1 MTGLAG
7 LAEMTNHQNKPM
19 AWTVSSQ
26 AGPAIADALLLPDSE
41 SPAEAAMASVGLCGR
56 TLLHSGLMGLESLSF
71 IYPDSIMIKDSWVQ
85 TGLYRAQ
92 HILSPALALPRADCG
107 LDNLLAEL
115 AVKIVGPAAMENKN
129 QIAIDLSQ
137 RIAGGDRSAES
148 ELVSQY
154 GGGLMIMLQQRTGDP
169 QLASDLY
176 QETFIIVIKR
186 LRRANLDEPEKLS
199 AFLHATAKNVL
210 IGDVRKEARRKTFAN
225 SDIVAAAPDGRPGP
239 SDQVNRSEE
248 AGIVRELIDEMRSKR
263 DKALLLRFY
272 INEEDKSDICA
283 ALNLSSIHFN
293 RVLFRARRR
302 FKDLLTRYE
311 NDNDERIRG

>member
-1 MTGLAG
+1 
-7 LAEMTNHQNKPM
+7 
-19 AWTVSSQ
+19 
-26 AGPAIADALLLPDSE
+26 
-41 SPAEAAMASVGLCGR
+41 MASIGLCGR

-92 HILSPALALPRADCG
+92 HILSPALALPRADCR

-115 AVKIVGPAAMENKN
+115 AVKIVGPAEMENKN
-129 QIAIDLSQ
+129 QIAIDLSH
-137 RIAGGDRSAES
+137 RIASGDRSAES

-154 GGGLMIMLQQRTGDP
+154 GGGLMIMLRQRTGDHE
-169 QLASDLY
+169 LASDLY

-225 SDIVAAAPDGRPGP
+225 SDIVAAVPDGRPGP

-248 AGIVRELIDEMRSKR
+248 AGIVRELIDEMRSER

-272 INEEDKSDICA
+272 IDEEDKSDICA
-283 ALNLSSIHFN
+283 ALNLSSTHFN

-311 NDNDERIRG
+311 NDNDEKIRG

>member
-1 MTGLAG
+1 
-7 LAEMTNHQNKPM
+7 
-19 AWTVSSQ
+19 
-26 AGPAIADALLLPDSE
+26 
-41 SPAEAAMASVGLCGR
+41 MASVGLCGR
-56 TLLHSGLMGLESLSF
+56 TTLHSGLMGTESLSF

-85 TGLYRAQ
+85 PGLYRAP
-92 HILSPALALPRADCG
+92 HFLSPALALPRADCG
-107 LDNLLAEL
+107 RDNLLAEL
-115 AVKIVGPAAMENKN
+115 AVKIVGPAAMDNKN

-137 RIAGGDRSAES
+137 RIANGDRSAES

-154 GGGLMIMLQQRTGDP
+154 GGGLMIMLRQRTGDH
-169 QLASDLY
+169 QLASDVY

-186 LRRANLDEPEKLS
+186 LRRAGLNEPEKLG

-210 IGDVRKEARRKTFAN
+210 IGDVRKEARRKTFADT
-225 SDIVAAAPDGRPGP
+225 DIVVAIPDGQPGP

-248 AGIVRELIDEMRSKR
+248 AGIVRELIDDMRSER

-272 INEEDKSDICA
+272 IDEEDKSDICT
-283 ALNLSSIHFN
+283 ALNLSSLHFN

-311 NDNDERIRG
+311 NDNDEKIRG

>member
-1 MTGLAG
+1 
-7 LAEMTNHQNKPM
+7 
-19 AWTVSSQ
+19 
-26 AGPAIADALLLPDSE
+26 
-41 SPAEAAMASVGLCGR
+41 MASVGLCGR
-56 TLLHSGLMGLESLSF
+56 TLLHGGLIGLESLSF

-85 TGLYRAQ
+85 PGLYRAQ
-92 HILSPALALPRADCG
+92 HLLSPALALPRADWG

-115 AVKIVGPAAMENKN
+115 AVKTAGPAVMENKN
-129 QIAIDLSQ
+129 QIAIDLSK
-137 RIAGGDRSAES
+137 RIASGDRSAES

-154 GGGLMIMLQQRTGDP
+154 GRGLIIMLRQRTGDH
-169 QLASDLY
+169 QLANDLY

-186 LRRANLDEPEKLS
+186 LRRANLDEPEKLG

-210 IGDVRKEARRKTFAN
+210 IGDTRKVARRKTFAD
-225 SDIVAAAPDGRPGP
+225 SDVVAAVPDGQPGP

-248 AGIVRELIDEMRSKR
+248 AGIVLELINEMRSER

-283 ALNLSSIHFN
+283 ELNLSSIHFN

-311 NDNDERIRG
+311 NDNHERIRS